1 MDYMNLDDFSDG
13 LIDLA
18 ATGLVADMCSM
29 ASPEN
34 RAICDK
40 AFNNLKNPG
49 IKKINSG
56 YAFVSRNISFGI
68 APKINAANRVNH
80 NDLAMNVFL
89 SDDEDEIAEIV
100 KGLNKC
106 REEQNAIVDSIMPS
120 LEEQAQE
127 QLDNKCMFFFI
138 PDDVE
143 ASVSGLIGNKLLE
156 RYNRPLLVLKKYGD
170 EFSGSM
176 RAIGVES
183 FKEYC
188 DRTGIGWCSGH
199 ENAAGIGIPISQ
211 FEEFKEAI
219 LAELADVEFVCETSA
234 DIQLDVC
241 QVTDGLIRGLNALNR
256 ISGTDFEP
264 ITVMIETDDYEVGN
278 MSKGKH
284 LKIID
289 NNTGMIFVKWNYNG
303 SWDFSGTFKAI
314 GTLEKAHY
322 GRNDY
327 LQLTIQ
333 DFKVDKEEEL

>member
-18 ATGLVADMCSM
+18 ATGLVADMSSM

-40 AFNNLKNPG
+40 AFKNLKNPG
-49 IKKINSG
+49 IKKINGG
-56 YAFVSRNISFGI
+56 YAFVSRNISFGV

-106 REEQNAIVDSIMPS
+106 REEQNAVVDSIMPS

-188 DRTGIGWCSGH
+188 DRTGICWCSGH

-211 FEEFKEAI
+211 FEEFKEAEHS
-219 LAELADVEFVCETSA
+219 LNGYSHKYVK
-234 DIQLDVC
+234 
-241 QVTDGLIRGLNALNR
+241 GLGGLSNEE
-256 ISGTDFEP
+256 SKEMYHEP
-264 ITVMIETDDYEVGN
+264 IFHYFKLDD
-278 MSKGKH
+278 MSES
-284 LKIID
+284 
-289 NNTGMIFVKWNYNG
+289 MFRKWFNKDD
-303 SWDFSGTFKAI
+303 SDTRKQM
-314 GTLEKAHY
+314 L
-322 GRNDY
+322 ND
-327 LQLTIQ
+327 
-333 DFKVDKEEEL
+333 